1 MQVMVHQE
9 VDPAERVEE
18 EGVHG
23 GEDEDDVDGHDV
35 VAPWLLVEQGTYI
48 EVDGDLEGA
57 EVQVIHGD
65 NSLKLV
71 QFL

>member
-1 MQVMVHQE
+1 MQVTAHQE
-9 VDPAERVEE
+9 ADPAEKEE

-23 GEDEDDVDGHDV
+23 GEDDDVDGHDV
-35 VAPWLLVEQGTYI
+35 VAPWLLVEQGTCT
-48 EVDGDLEGA
+48 EADGDLVGA

-65 NSLKLV
+65 NSLMLV